1 MLRLR
6 FIIGGVFS
14 VVSTRL
20 YKSWNDK
27 FDPKD
32 VDELVKLNLYVD

>member
-1 MLRLR
+1 MMRLR

-20 YKSWNDK
+20 YKSWDK
-27 FDPKD
+27 YDPKD
-32 VDELVKLNLYVD
+32 MDEIVRLNLHID